1 MPAEDVMKEF
11 NPFLFAPNVRFTENT
26 HLRVCQAKKDNKIYL
41 EEGLT
46 GTPHVQWEQRIDN
59 GYPNVF
65 YDSEYKEYRMYYSV
79 FIRDDSHRETSL
91 EDRKN
96 TVYRETGTRES
107 AILLA
112 VSKDGE
118 TWERPNLGVCDY
130 GGNRDNNILIRCAHG
145 AGVFRDEHETDA
157 ERKYKMVIHN
167 DRNHHM
173 AVCFSADG
181 IHWSDPC
188 DWIGCDPAGD
198 THNYAWFDEKVGK
211 YRVITRIW
219 TDNQRIP
226 ALCESDDFLHW
237 SDPCEVYRGDGI
249 DDQLYS
255 MPVFIKDGIYY
266 GLGSFFHGGE
276 RNAEDFDCV
285 DLELL
290 VSGNGKNWNRV
301 ERKAPFI
308 ERGKGHYGN
317 GEADC
322 GCIYS
327 SAPLDDGDEYR
338 FFYFGGNGQHTNFRE
353 TSLMCA
359 KIHRDELA
367 AYVSEKGKL
376 SRIITPMRDMPKDEF
391 CVRAKLHENG
401 NIRVG
406 VSEFFTIHKQ
416 PQYLNGFS
424 PCECTLE
431 EMSENVYRVKFKGD
445 ISTVCDKIC
454 LVFEFTDAEMFGFY
468 E

>member
-1 MPAEDVMKEF
+1 
-11 NPFLFAPNVRFTENT
+11 
-26 HLRVCQAKKDNKIYL
+26 
-41 EEGLT
+41 
-46 GTPHVQWEQRIDN
+46 
-59 GYPNVF
+59 
-65 YDSEYKEYRMYYSV
+65 
-79 FIRDDSHRETSL
+79 
-91 EDRKN
+91 
-96 TVYRETGTRES
+96 
-107 AILLA
+107 
-112 VSKDGE
+112 
-118 TWERPNLGVCDY
+118 
-130 GGNRDNNILIRCAHG
+130 
-145 AGVFRDEHETDA
+145 
-157 ERKYKMVIHN
+157 
-167 DRNHHM
+167 
-173 AVCFSADG
+173 
-181 IHWSDPC
+181 
-188 DWIGCDPAGD
+188 
-198 THNYAWFDEKVGK
+198 
-211 YRVITRIW
+211 
-219 TDNQRIP
+219 
-226 ALCESDDFLHW
+226 
-237 SDPCEVYRGDGI
+237 
-249 DDQLYS
+249 

-359 KIHRDELA
+359 KIHCDELA

-376 SRIITPMRDMPKDEF
+376 SRIITPMRDMPKDGI